1 VIDYKRPEINVKMV
15 KTIKKKLYKISCLS
29 WIVKLLPIPVNIVT
43 ARLISNICDLSIGG
57 KIYLVIRYSLLLV
70 LLVAVTEMFFSW
82 LEILLR
88 KRISGT
94 VQNIKMKLYD
104 AYMNNE
110 LSYLFTSGSGD
121 MKERL
126 IDDFDTVVSEM
137 VLLRPQ
143 FWCSVISAIC
153 YFLYLLF
160 QSNLIAVTLLLI
172 SLIQIIPPFI
182 VKKYLQVSYD
192 ETREIEAQITNCVME
207 AIQGFVVIKMYELK
221 SWWLKR
227 IHALNKAYR
236 RIGNKSIYT
245 SELESAMNEA
255 VSNML
260 KYGVY
265 GIIGLYV
272 LRKYV
277 TIDVAV
283 QAITLSGSFFGV
295 IKTAGSVISKLAVA
309 KTAERRLA
317 EIESHNSIKSG
328 IVQNGEITVKDIKLV
343 TNGDDAL
350 LNCEGQLKMEG
361 LVIIKGENGCGKST
375 LLRAFVG
382 LHAKWSGELQ
392 LGNVSADNL
401 SNANFPEKICYIPQD
416 DFQTSL
422 RPIELFK
429 TAVADSSD
437 KAMKIAEK
445 LGVPAEILNDRRIN
459 ELSGGERK
467 KVFLALALSI
477 NPQIIL
483 LDEPTNSLDDRGRQ
497 VLFEYIR
504 VRKATTII
512 VTHNDMFDELPCNK
526 LLLSGGSCYEV
537 V

>member
-1 VIDYKRPEINVKMV
+1 M
-15 KTIKKKLYKISCLS
+15 
-29 WIVKLLPIPVNIVT
+29 
-43 ARLISNICDLSIGG
+43 
-57 KIYLVIRYSLLLV
+57 
-70 LLVAVTEMFFSW
+70 
-82 LEILLR
+82 
-88 KRISGT
+88 
-94 VQNIKMKLYD
+94 
-104 AYMNNE
+104 
-110 LSYLFTSGSGD
+110 
-121 MKERL
+121 
-126 IDDFDTVVSEM
+126 
-137 VLLRPQ
+137 
-143 FWCSVISAIC
+143 
-153 YFLYLLF
+153 
-160 QSNLIAVTLLLI
+160 
-172 SLIQIIPPFI
+172 
-182 VKKYLQVSYD
+182 
-192 ETREIEAQITNCVME
+192 
-207 AIQGFVVIKMYELK
+207 
-221 SWWLKR
+221 
-227 IHALNKAYR
+227 
-236 RIGNKSIYT
+236 
-245 SELESAMNEA
+245 
-255 VSNML
+255 
-260 KYGVY
+260 
-265 GIIGLYV
+265 
-272 LRKYV
+272 
-277 TIDVAV
+277 

-328 IVQNGEITVKDIKLV
+328 IVRNGEITIKDIKLV

-350 LNCEGQLKMEG
+350 LNCDGQLKMEG

-392 LGNVSADNL
+392 LGSVSADNL

-429 TAVADSSD
+429 MAVADSSD
-437 KAMKIAEK
+437 KAMEIAEK

-467 KVFLALALSI
+467 KVFLALALSL
-477 NPQIIL
+477 NPQVIL

-512 VTHNDMFDELPCNK
+512 VTHSDMFDELQCNK